1 MDTNFNFELDKY
13 LGLATYSVGTN
24 SYATYSSDYFTDFFY
39 QKQRFN
45 DNNIIKNV
53 KKYSELNRGDVSLPN
68 TTVFR
73 GLKFYMYDVNSVD
86 VNSTG
91 EINTVNLSNS
101 NKYDSYK
108 FSILLSDNDTSVNYS
123 GQLENSQN
131 LMEWEI
137 IKEWEMD
144 RTYATGSII
153 IFNDILY
160 QAQVETITTEP
171 TKSNVGLGVKSAPY
185 NSNDWSFLEN
195 SPINPLGTNSLF
207 WSPLTSYTQSD
218 VVFNNEDYYYYDST
232 GTDDFWNPDFAS
244 TTGYTQS
251 DVVLFRGKYYISNV
265 NNNEWPPDF
274 KIPSFSFNGIG
285 LGFTTTMKWKAATAS
300 TTPKWKTVDLWNPI
314 VSYGLNSLVVHNEI
328 VYVSS
333 SVTAPL
339 VGDEPGFSN
348 LWNKKYSLVP
358 DTDFVY
364 DKINN
369 PIIQMNDV
377 YYMCKANLSSS
388 TLDNGIVVY
397 VNKKWKNI
405 LVNVN
410 ISDNT
415 MPNLRNSD
423 RDSIY
428 QELFKKLTA
437 VNFSNCINDI
447 SNKYGFTDYIS
458 YVIINE
464 DNTIT
469 KHNFKNNLSNLSCL
483 LKVEEP
489 EEFRVKINSIKV
501 VPIEN
506 PKKLQSTRRLVNG
519 NIRTLSQLNWYNDLP
534 YAADIQ
540 KISITRKIIANLHG
554 VKNYSTNIL
563 YRHNGYYMPTFYDIQ
578 LFDKQLNGIS
588 ENTKFDTSLTEFAIM
603 KERKVSKINRK
614 GSVLKLRNEQDLTSV
629 YPMLDEFG
637 YSTRDFFIFSST
649 WDFQYHWETITQNT
663 KPRFNIDFPSIQ
675 SSIRENFGQPEDV
688 KKSNENYNL

>member
-1 MDTNFNFELDKY
+1 
-13 LGLATYSVGTN
+13 
-24 SYATYSSDYFTDFFY
+24 
-39 QKQRFN
+39 
-45 DNNIIKNV
+45 
-53 KKYSELNRGDVSLPN
+53 
-68 TTVFR
+68 
-73 GLKFYMYDVNSVD
+73 
-86 VNSTG
+86 
-91 EINTVNLSNS
+91 
-101 NKYDSYK
+101 
-108 FSILLSDNDTSVNYS
+108 
-123 GQLENSQN
+123 
-131 LMEWEI
+131 
-137 IKEWEMD
+137 
-144 RTYATGSII
+144 
-153 IFNDILY
+153 
-160 QAQVETITTEP
+160 
-171 TKSNVGLGVKSAPY
+171 
-185 NSNDWSFLEN
+185 
-195 SPINPLGTNSLF
+195 
-207 WSPLTSYTQSD
+207 
-218 VVFNNEDYYYYDST
+218 
-232 GTDDFWNPDFAS
+232 
-244 TTGYTQS
+244 
-251 DVVLFRGKYYISNV
+251 
-265 NNNEWPPDF
+265 
-274 KIPSFSFNGIG
+274 
-285 LGFTTTMKWKAATAS
+285 
-300 TTPKWKTVDLWNPI
+300 
-314 VSYGLNSLVVHNEI
+314 
-328 VYVSS
+328 
-333 SVTAPL
+333 
-339 VGDEPGFSN
+339 
-348 LWNKKYSLVP
+348 
-358 DTDFVY
+358 
-364 DKINN
+364 
-369 PIIQMNDV
+369 
-377 YYMCKANLSSS
+377 
-388 TLDNGIVVY
+388 VY

-563 YRHNGYYMPTFYDIQ
+563 YRHNGYYMPTFYDVQ

-614 GSVLKLRNEQDLTSV
+614 GSILKLRNEQDLTSV

>member
-195 SPINPLGTNSLF
+195 SPINPLGTNSIF

-285 LGFTTTMKWKAATAS
+285 LGFTLTMKWKAATAS

-333 SVTAPL
+333 SVTVPL

-437 VNFSNCINDI
+437 VNFSNCVNDI

-614 GSVLKLRNEQDLTSV
+614 GSILKLRNEQDLTSV

>member
-1 MDTNFNFELDKY
+1 
-13 LGLATYSVGTN
+13 
-24 SYATYSSDYFTDFFY
+24 
-39 QKQRFN
+39 
-45 DNNIIKNV
+45 
-53 KKYSELNRGDVSLPN
+53 
-68 TTVFR
+68 
-73 GLKFYMYDVNSVD
+73 
-86 VNSTG
+86 
-91 EINTVNLSNS
+91 
-101 NKYDSYK
+101 
-108 FSILLSDNDTSVNYS
+108 
-123 GQLENSQN
+123 
-131 LMEWEI
+131 
-137 IKEWEMD
+137 
-144 RTYATGSII
+144 
-153 IFNDILY
+153 
-160 QAQVETITTEP
+160 
-171 TKSNVGLGVKSAPY
+171 
-185 NSNDWSFLEN
+185 
-195 SPINPLGTNSLF
+195 
-207 WSPLTSYTQSD
+207 
-218 VVFNNEDYYYYDST
+218 
-232 GTDDFWNPDFAS
+232 
-244 TTGYTQS
+244 
-251 DVVLFRGKYYISNV
+251 
-265 NNNEWPPDF
+265 
-274 KIPSFSFNGIG
+274 
-285 LGFTTTMKWKAATAS
+285 
-300 TTPKWKTVDLWNPI
+300 
-314 VSYGLNSLVVHNEI
+314 
-328 VYVSS
+328 
-333 SVTAPL
+333 
-339 VGDEPGFSN
+339 
-348 LWNKKYSLVP
+348 
-358 DTDFVY
+358 
-364 DKINN
+364 
-369 PIIQMNDV
+369 
-377 YYMCKANLSSS
+377 
-388 TLDNGIVVY
+388 
-397 VNKKWKNI
+397 
-405 LVNVN
+405 
-410 ISDNT
+410 

-614 GSVLKLRNEQDLTSV
+614 GSILKLRNEQDLTSV

>member
-68 TTVFR
+68 VTVFR

-160 QAQVETITTEP
+160 QAQSETITTEP
-171 TKSNVGLGVKSAPY
+171 TKANVGLGVKSAPY
-185 NSNDWSFLEN
+185 NSPDWSFLEN
-195 SPINPLGTNSLF
+195 SPINPLGTNSIF
-207 WSPLTSYTQSD
+207 WSPLTSYSNGD

-232 GTDDFWNPDFAS
+232 GTDDFWNPSFAS

-285 LGFTTTMKWKAATAS
+285 LGFTVTMKWKAATAS
-300 TTPKWKTVDLWNPI
+300 TPKWKTVDLWNPI

-364 DKINN
+364 DKISN

-377 YYMCKANLSSS
+377 YYMCKYNLSNS

-614 GSVLKLRNEQDLTSV
+614 GSILKLRNEQDLTSV

>member
-1 MDTNFNFELDKY
+1 
-13 LGLATYSVGTN
+13 
-24 SYATYSSDYFTDFFY
+24 
-39 QKQRFN
+39 
-45 DNNIIKNV
+45 
-53 KKYSELNRGDVSLPN
+53 
-68 TTVFR
+68 
-73 GLKFYMYDVNSVD
+73 
-86 VNSTG
+86 
-91 EINTVNLSNS
+91 
-101 NKYDSYK
+101 
-108 FSILLSDNDTSVNYS
+108 
-123 GQLENSQN
+123 
-131 LMEWEI
+131 MEWEI

-160 QAQVETITTEP
+160 QAQSETITTEP
-171 TKSNVGLGVKSAPY
+171 TKANVGLGVKSAPY

-195 SPINPLGTNSLF
+195 SPINPLGTNSIF
-207 WSPLTSYTQSD
+207 WSPLTSYSNGD

-232 GTDDFWNPDFAS
+232 GTDDFWNPSFAS

-285 LGFTTTMKWKAATAS
+285 LGFTVTMKWKAATAS

-364 DKINN
+364 DKISN

-377 YYMCKANLSSS
+377 YYMCKSNLSNS

-540 KISITRKIIANLHG
+540 KTSITRKIIANLHG

-614 GSVLKLRNEQDLTSV
+614 GSILKLRNEQDLTSI

>member
-1 MDTNFNFELDKY
+1 
-13 LGLATYSVGTN
+13 
-24 SYATYSSDYFTDFFY
+24 
-39 QKQRFN
+39 
-45 DNNIIKNV
+45 
-53 KKYSELNRGDVSLPN
+53 
-68 TTVFR
+68 
-73 GLKFYMYDVNSVD
+73 
-86 VNSTG
+86 
-91 EINTVNLSNS
+91 
-101 NKYDSYK
+101 
-108 FSILLSDNDTSVNYS
+108 
-123 GQLENSQN
+123 
-131 LMEWEI
+131 
-137 IKEWEMD
+137 
-144 RTYATGSII
+144 
-153 IFNDILY
+153 
-160 QAQVETITTEP
+160 
-171 TKSNVGLGVKSAPY
+171 
-185 NSNDWSFLEN
+185 
-195 SPINPLGTNSLF
+195 
-207 WSPLTSYTQSD
+207 
-218 VVFNNEDYYYYDST
+218 
-232 GTDDFWNPDFAS
+232 
-244 TTGYTQS
+244 
-251 DVVLFRGKYYISNV
+251 
-265 NNNEWPPDF
+265 
-274 KIPSFSFNGIG
+274 
-285 LGFTTTMKWKAATAS
+285 
-300 TTPKWKTVDLWNPI
+300 
-314 VSYGLNSLVVHNEI
+314 
-328 VYVSS
+328 
-333 SVTAPL
+333 
-339 VGDEPGFSN
+339 
-348 LWNKKYSLVP
+348 
-358 DTDFVY
+358 
-364 DKINN
+364 
-369 PIIQMNDV
+369 
-377 YYMCKANLSSS
+377 
-388 TLDNGIVVY
+388 LDNGIVVY

-437 VNFSNCINDI
+437 VNFSNCVNDI

-563 YRHNGYYMPTFYDIQ
+563 YRHNGYYMPTFYDVQ

-614 GSVLKLRNEQDLTSV
+614 GSILKLRNEQDLTSV

>member
-1 MDTNFNFELDKY
+1 
-13 LGLATYSVGTN
+13 
-24 SYATYSSDYFTDFFY
+24 
-39 QKQRFN
+39 
-45 DNNIIKNV
+45 
-53 KKYSELNRGDVSLPN
+53 
-68 TTVFR
+68 
-73 GLKFYMYDVNSVD
+73 
-86 VNSTG
+86 
-91 EINTVNLSNS
+91 
-101 NKYDSYK
+101 
-108 FSILLSDNDTSVNYS
+108 
-123 GQLENSQN
+123 
-131 LMEWEI
+131 
-137 IKEWEMD
+137 
-144 RTYATGSII
+144 
-153 IFNDILY
+153 
-160 QAQVETITTEP
+160 
-171 TKSNVGLGVKSAPY
+171 
-185 NSNDWSFLEN
+185 
-195 SPINPLGTNSLF
+195 
-207 WSPLTSYTQSD
+207 
-218 VVFNNEDYYYYDST
+218 
-232 GTDDFWNPDFAS
+232 
-244 TTGYTQS
+244 
-251 DVVLFRGKYYISNV
+251 
-265 NNNEWPPDF
+265 
-274 KIPSFSFNGIG
+274 
-285 LGFTTTMKWKAATAS
+285 
-300 TTPKWKTVDLWNPI
+300 
-314 VSYGLNSLVVHNEI
+314 
-328 VYVSS
+328 
-333 SVTAPL
+333 
-339 VGDEPGFSN
+339 
-348 LWNKKYSLVP
+348 
-358 DTDFVY
+358 
-364 DKINN
+364 
-369 PIIQMNDV
+369 
-377 YYMCKANLSSS
+377 
-388 TLDNGIVVY
+388 
-397 VNKKWKNI
+397 
-405 LVNVN
+405 
-410 ISDNT
+410 

-614 GSVLKLRNEQDLTSV
+614 GSILKLRNEQDLTSI

>member
-1 MDTNFNFELDKY
+1 
-13 LGLATYSVGTN
+13 
-24 SYATYSSDYFTDFFY
+24 
-39 QKQRFN
+39 
-45 DNNIIKNV
+45 
-53 KKYSELNRGDVSLPN
+53 
-68 TTVFR
+68 
-73 GLKFYMYDVNSVD
+73 
-86 VNSTG
+86 
-91 EINTVNLSNS
+91 
-101 NKYDSYK
+101 
-108 FSILLSDNDTSVNYS
+108 
-123 GQLENSQN
+123 
-131 LMEWEI
+131 MEWEI

-160 QAQVETITTEP
+160 QAQVESITTEP
-171 TKSNVGLGVKSAPY
+171 TKANVGLGVKSAPY
-185 NSNDWSFLEN
+185 NSNDWSFLEI
-195 SPINPLGTNSLF
+195 SPINPLGTNSIF

-285 LGFTTTMKWKAATAS
+285 LGFTLTMKWKAATAS

-333 SVTAPL
+333 SVTVPL

-437 VNFSNCINDI
+437 VNFSNCVNDI

>member
-1 MDTNFNFELDKY
+1 
-13 LGLATYSVGTN
+13 
-24 SYATYSSDYFTDFFY
+24 
-39 QKQRFN
+39 
-45 DNNIIKNV
+45 
-53 KKYSELNRGDVSLPN
+53 
-68 TTVFR
+68 
-73 GLKFYMYDVNSVD
+73 MYDVNSVD

-195 SPINPLGTNSLF
+195 SPINPLGTNSIF

-285 LGFTTTMKWKAATAS
+285 LGFTLTMKWKAATAS

-333 SVTAPL
+333 SVTVPL

-437 VNFSNCINDI
+437 VNFSNCVNDI

>member
-195 SPINPLGTNSLF
+195 SPINPLGTNSIF

-285 LGFTTTMKWKAATAS
+285 LGFTLTMKWKAATAS

-333 SVTAPL
+333 SVTVPL

-437 VNFSNCINDI
+437 VNFSNCVNDI

-614 GSVLKLRNEQDLTSV
+614 GSVLKLRNEQDLTSI